1 MSSAPGV
8 EALDGWRMDSHQHF
22 FLSSF
27 ITTFCCLAAVAISS
41 PTMKSPLVLLL
52 GCAVFL
58 FPEAALGLKVPVYV
72 YSEPTSRPSY
82 QPSLRPSSQPSSSPS
97 WDPASSSISR
107 SFMFAEGKPIFSDK
121 KLTSDG
127 SPFSEHDLWYMLS
140 LIGGLLFLVCVS
152 LMSLFLWKKRNAAF
166 ILDEN
171 DDDRLA

>member
-1 MSSAPGV
+1 
-8 EALDGWRMDSHQHF
+8 MDSVVQH

-27 ITTFCCLAAVAISS
+27 ITYFLLSRCVVVYCSA
-41 PTMKSPLVLLL
+41 TMKSPLALLI

-58 FPEAALGLKVPVYV
+58 FPEAALGLNVPVYV

-127 SPFSEHDLWYMLS
+127 RPSSEHDLWYMLS

-152 LMSLFLWKKRNAAF
+152 LMSLFLWKKRNASF

-171 DDDRLA
+171 DDDRLAC